1 MPADAIHRFHNV
13 PEEDQWRRLFA
24 AWRGHLRMVWDH
36 QSADVPW
43 GYGERT
49 NVGLLASAHD
59 KDGGVSMVELPFT
72 RRAGQS
78 DEGAGR
84 YDLWLARGRWQ
95 VFAEAKI
102 AWAPA
107 FNDERIEHVVAQLD
121 TAKDQALDLKP
132 LASDATV
139 ATMVFVVPY
148 PSWTSATT
156 GEKVRVDF
164 ADFES
169 DLWQRHDKRSRT
181 FQTSF
186 VLPSSEIR
194 ELESGHHSRPR
205 AFPGV
210 ILCGRISKAGSP

>member
-1 MPADAIHRFHNV
+1 MPIERVHHFNNV
-13 PEEDQWRRLFA
+13 PEQAQWRRLFA
-24 AWRGHLRMVWDH
+24 SWRAHLRTVWDH
-36 QSADVPW
+36 QNEDVPW

-59 KDGGVSMVELPFT
+59 KAGGVSMVELPFT

-78 DEGAGR
+78 DEGGGR
-84 YDLWLARGRWQ
+84 YDLWMARGRWQ

-107 FNDERIEHVVAQLD
+107 FNNERIEHAVAQLD
-121 TAKDQALDLKP
+121 AATDQAHDLRP

-139 ATMVFVVPY
+139 AVIVFVVPY
-148 PSWTSATT
+148 PSWTSTTT
-156 GEKVRVDF
+156 GEEVHADF
-164 ADFES
+164 AAFES
-169 DLWQRHDKRSRT
+169 SLWARHGKRGGT

-186 VLPSSEIR
+186 VLPASEIR
-194 ELESGHHSRPR
+194 DIETERHARKR

-210 ILCGRISKAGSP
+210 ILCGRIHKTGTA